1 MNRAES
7 LIKAPILDAEAI
19 ESMPTPDSVAA
30 SPVRN
35 WITPT
40 IIGMAML
47 MQSLEA
53 TVIANALPTIAHA
66 LHEDPLRLNMTITM
80 FLLAS
85 AVCLPVSGWI
95 ADKFG
100 ARRVFMISM
109 ALFALSSAA
118 CGFAQTLPE
127 LILGRVA
134 QGVAASMMAPVGRLV
149 LLRTTPK
156 AQLIGAMSVLTIP
169 VLMGPVIGPVL
180 GGFIVTYFN
189 WRWIFYINLP
199 IAVVGIAL
207 VRSFVPEVKEQAVSP
222 LDWRGIGLTGVG
234 LAALIFGF
242 ENLGRSSLPPAAVAG
257 LFVLA
262 GACFAAYWR
271 HARDNPHAII
281 DLSLFR
287 VQTFSAG
294 TAGGAFVRVALGASP
309 FLLAMLL
316 QVGFGMT
323 PLAAGM
329 MTFISA
335 AGAIAMKSTA
345 PWILRRFG
353 FRPVLIVNGVI
364 VALTFISNGMFSIS
378 TPHWVILVVLA
389 VGGFFRSLQFSSLN
403 GMAYADIDQGRMSRA
418 STLAAMTLQVTQSIG
433 IGIAASILQVTMT
446 LHGRTRL
453 MADDVTPAFV
463 IIGLLSLVS
472 MAWFLPLPRD
482 AGDEMNSRGPQRA

>member
-1 MNRAES
+1 A
-7 LIKAPILDAEAI
+7 
-19 ESMPTPDSVAA
+19 
-30 SPVRN
+30 
-35 WITPT
+35 

-66 LHEDPLRLNMTITM
+66 LHEDPLRLNMAITM

-118 CGFAQTLPE
+118 CGFAQTFPE

-169 VLMGPVIGPVL
+169 ALMGPVFGPVL
-180 GGFIVTYFN
+180 GGFIVTYFD

-199 IAVVGIAL
+199 IAVVGVAL
-207 VRSFVPEVKEQAVSP
+207 VRAFVPEVKERAVSP
-222 LDWRGIGLTGVG
+222 LDWMGIGLTGLG

-242 ENLGRSSLPPAAVAG
+242 ENLGRSSLPPAMVAG
-257 LFVLA
+257 LFGLA
-262 GACFAAYWR
+262 GVCFAAYCR
-271 HARDNPHAII
+271 HARDNPHAIV

-287 VQTFSAG
+287 VQTFGAG
-294 TAGGAFVRVALGASP
+294 IAGGAFVRVALGASP

-316 QVGFGMT
+316 QIGFGMT

-335 AGAIAMKSTA
+335 AGAMAMKSTA
-345 PWILRRFG
+345 PWVLRRFG
-353 FRPVLIVNGVI
+353 FRNVLIVNGLI
-364 VALTFISNGMFSIS
+364 VAASFLSNGLFGIS
-378 TPHWVILVVLA
+378 TPHWLILAVLA
-389 VGGFFRSLQFSSLN
+389 IGGFFRSLQFSSLN
-403 GMAYADIDQGRMSRA
+403 GLAYADIDQAGMSRA

-433 IGIAASILQVTMT
+433 IGIAASILQFTMT

-453 MADDVTPAFV
+453 VADDVTPAFV

-472 MAWFLPLPRD
+472 MAWFLPLPRN
-482 AGDEMNSRGPQRA
+482 AGDEMSGRVARS